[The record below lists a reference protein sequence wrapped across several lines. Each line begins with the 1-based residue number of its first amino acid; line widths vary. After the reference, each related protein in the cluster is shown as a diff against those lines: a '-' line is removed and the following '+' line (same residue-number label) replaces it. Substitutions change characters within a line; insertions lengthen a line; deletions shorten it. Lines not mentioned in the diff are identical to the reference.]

1 MRSYRL
7 SRLTSLVLAML
18 AVFAFGAV
26 MAAAAQ
32 AEEAPFI
39 TVEGT
44 RLASGSSREITI
56 KAFSPNQTLT
66 AGTDVVSCKKV
77 EAKSGAKLNGSNA
90 GEAGTAEGTL
100 RYSECAVTGN
110 GSPCKPVKE
119 EVETQPLRAELVED
133 AATKKILLVDFLP
146 ASGKLFATLHFE
158 GSGCTVKETKVTGID
173 ELLEV
178 KTDPGEK
185 TIELGGVK
193 EEAESWLGEVEK
205 VQPESFWLV
214 KGGVGKLVDIEEAEK
229 LAAFGVSAKLEGT
242 ALILLAIEGKSTKE
256 KWSPLP

>member
-7 SRLTSLVLAML
+7 GRLSTLVLAML
-18 AVFAFGAV
+18 AVFAFGAIV
-26 MAAAAQ
+26 AAAAQ

-44 RLASGSSREITI
+44 RLASGSSREITV
-56 KAFSPNQTLT
+56 KMASANSTLT
-66 AGTDVVSCKKV
+66 AGPITLTCTKL
-77 EAKSGAKLNGSNA
+77 EAKAGAKLNGSNA
-90 GEAGTAEGTL
+90 GEAGTGEMTL
-100 RYSECAVTGN
+100 RFFECKVTGN
-110 GSPCKPVKE
+110 GSGCKVVKE
-119 EVETQPLRAELVED
+119 EVETVPLRAELVED
-133 AATKKILLVDFLP
+133 PSTKKILLVDFLP
-146 ASGKLFATLHFE
+146 ASGSVFATEHFE
-158 GSGCTVKETKVTGID
+158 GSGCTFKETKITGRD
-173 ELLEV
+173 ELVEA

-214 KGGVGKLVDIEEAEK
+214 KGGTGKLVDIEEDEK
-229 LAAFGVSAKLEGT
+229 LQAFGGPANLLCT
-242 ALILLAIEGKSTKE
+242 ALILLLNKG